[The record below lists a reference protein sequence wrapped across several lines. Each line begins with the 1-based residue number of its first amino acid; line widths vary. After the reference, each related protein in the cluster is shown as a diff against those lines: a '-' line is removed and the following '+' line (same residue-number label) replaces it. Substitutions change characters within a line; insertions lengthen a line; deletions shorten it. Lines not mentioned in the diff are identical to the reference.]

1 MVEFIIVA
9 SISAAVLVATI
20 ILRIKSSR
28 ENDIY
33 ESVGGKVVEP
43 GNLAMVILALGLNI
57 WLMPY
62 YDVYLGAD
70 IFSDVNTVEDIG
82 VFVRIGFGAF
92 LLLNFAAL
100 YVIAVRKIVFFDD
113 KDYFIYCGLDNKT
126 LKIGYGDCEYYT
138 VDDLEDKCL
147 FVRKYRIL
155 TIKTKYKTINT
166 YLYYSGITEPST
178 IDFLEIIKKY
188 NVPRKPTKFQQKKLE
203 KETKRLE
210 KEKNN

>member
-1 MVEFIIVA
+1 MVEFIIVV

-28 ENDIY
+28 ENEIY
-33 ESVGGKVVEP
+33 ESVGGKVIEA
-43 GNLAMVILALGLNI
+43 GNWAMVFSALALNVGFL
-57 WLMPY
+57 PF
-62 YDVYLGAD
+62 YDAYFGVNV
-70 IFSDVNTVEDIG
+70 FSDINNPEDIG
-82 VFVRIGFGAF
+82 VLARIFVCAF
-92 LLLNFAAL
+92 LLLDYAAL
-100 YVIAVRKIVFFDD
+100 YEIAVCKIVLFDD
-113 KDYFIYCGLDNKT
+113 KDFFIYCGLDNKT

-188 NVPRKPTKFQQKKLE
+188 NVPRKPTKYQQKKL
-203 KETKRLE
+203 KK
-210 KEKNN
+210 KK